1 MKKFIKNKI
10 NKIKKRWNE
19 ISFKKYICT
28 NWLFITFVAVN
39 LASSWVLRIVTMGSW
54 FSFKAIISD
63 LAFICLIGAFG
74 YLTKPKKQIRLFLTF
89 TIVMSL
95 ISIINAVYYENYISF
110 ASFSL
115 LSTASF
121 LGQMDGGVIT
131 SLIKVKDL
139 ILILF
144 PFILIGVHFYLKKRN
159 YYPKVA
165 LIERSRKRF
174 TNTIIIGV
182 FFTFLTILLMESSDY
197 SRLQKQ
203 WNREYLVQ
211 RFGIY
216 VYQTNDLINSTQSKF
231 TSLFGYDSA
240 YKTVREFYDNRKIDT
255 KENKYTD
262 IFEGKNIIVLH
273 YESMMNHNM
282 TLSFNGKELTPN
294 LNKIASE
301 GLFFNNFYSQVSVGN
316 SSDSEFTFNTSLLPA
331 STGTV
336 FVNYWDRTYEA
347 IPNILKE
354 KGYYSASMHANNA
367 SFWNRNNMHQTL
379 GYDKF
384 YAKDTYDVTEENI
397 IGMGLSD
404 EEFLSQSVDKIKKIS
419 TEHDKYYVTLI
430 TLTNHT
436 PWEDEDKYGDYE
448 VNYKKTITK
457 NGKTEEVV
465 MPYLEGSEIGRY
477 YKSVNYADK
486 ALGLFVEKLEKEGLL
501 EDSVL
506 VIYGDH
512 DAKLSKKNYRLLY
525 NYDFETGELKDKD
538 DPTYNEVDYYSYELN
553 RKVPFIIW
561 TKDSKNN
568 KLLNKEIDTAMGMM
582 DVLPTLA
589 NMFNFEYKYALGHDI
604 FNVKDNLVVFPNGN
618 WLTNNLYYNSQK
630 DEYMPINN
638 SVVNPSLIEENK
650 VYADSLLDVS
660 NSIVVFDLEAK
671 NNEN

>member
-1 MKKFIKNKI
+1 M
-10 NKIKKRWNE
+10 
-19 ISFKKYICT
+19 
-28 NWLFITFVAVN
+28 
-39 LASSWVLRIVTMGSW
+39 
-54 FSFKAIISD
+54 
-63 LAFICLIGAFG
+63 
-74 YLTKPKKQIRLFLTF
+74 
-89 TIVMSL
+89 
-95 ISIINAVYYENYISF
+95 
-110 ASFSL
+110 
-115 LSTASF
+115 
-121 LGQMDGGVIT
+121 
-131 SLIKVKDL
+131 
-139 ILILF
+139 
-144 PFILIGVHFYLKKRN
+144 
-159 YYPKVA
+159 
-165 LIERSRKRF
+165 
-174 TNTIIIGV
+174 
-182 FFTFLTILLMESSDY
+182 TILLMESSDY

-486 ALGLFVEKLEKEGLL
+486 ALGLFVEKL
-501 EDSVL
+501 
-506 VIYGDH
+506 
-512 DAKLSKKNYRLLY
+512 
-525 NYDFETGELKDKD
+525 
-538 DPTYNEVDYYSYELN
+538 
-553 RKVPFIIW
+553 
-561 TKDSKNN
+561 
-568 KLLNKEIDTAMGMM
+568 
-582 DVLPTLA
+582 
-589 NMFNFEYKYALGHDI
+589 
-604 FNVKDNLVVFPNGN
+604 
-618 WLTNNLYYNSQK
+618 
-630 DEYMPINN
+630 
-638 SVVNPSLIEENK
+638 
-650 VYADSLLDVS
+650 
-660 NSIVVFDLEAK
+660 
-671 NNEN
+671 

>member
-1 MKKFIKNKI
+1 
-10 NKIKKRWNE
+10 
-19 ISFKKYICT
+19 
-28 NWLFITFVAVN
+28 
-39 LASSWVLRIVTMGSW
+39 
-54 FSFKAIISD
+54 
-63 LAFICLIGAFG
+63 
-74 YLTKPKKQIRLFLTF
+74 
-89 TIVMSL
+89 
-95 ISIINAVYYENYISF
+95 
-110 ASFSL
+110 
-115 LSTASF
+115 
-121 LGQMDGGVIT
+121 
-131 SLIKVKDL
+131 
-139 ILILF
+139 
-144 PFILIGVHFYLKKRN
+144 
-159 YYPKVA
+159 
-165 LIERSRKRF
+165 
-174 TNTIIIGV
+174 
-182 FFTFLTILLMESSDY
+182 
-197 SRLQKQ
+197 
-203 WNREYLVQ
+203 
-211 RFGIY
+211 
-216 VYQTNDLINSTQSKF
+216 
-231 TSLFGYDSA
+231 
-240 YKTVREFYDNRKIDT
+240 
-255 KENKYTD
+255 
-262 IFEGKNIIVLH
+262 
-273 YESMMNHNM
+273 
-282 TLSFNGKELTPN
+282 
-294 LNKIASE
+294 
-301 GLFFNNFYSQVSVGN
+301 
-316 SSDSEFTFNTSLLPA
+316 
-331 STGTV
+331 
-336 FVNYWDRTYEA
+336 
-347 IPNILKE
+347 
-354 KGYYSASMHANNA
+354 MHANNA

-384 YAKDTYDVTEENI
+384 YAKDTYDVTEESI

-568 KLLNKEIDTAMGMM
+568 KLLNKEVNTAMGMV

-604 FNVKDNLVVFPNGN
+604 FNVNDNLVVFPNGN